1 MAVSAD
7 LVWWCPH
14 DRAPHDGRLVEASA
28 RCPAPCSV
36 VPPRPQ
42 PSASLPAAERQTT
55 VNIPVLAARATSHAR
70 KAATAAF
77 LWSILSHSEATN
89 NRSLMIRKRSFQEI
103 ESRSSS
109 FLWVMH

>member
-28 RCPAPCSV
+28 RCLAPCSV

-55 VNIPVLAARATSHAR
+55 VNIPVLAARAASITR
-70 KAATAAF
+70 KAATAVF
-77 LWSILSHSEATN
+77 KMHDLQTLLPTKCISNILPQQLKN
-89 NRSLMIRKRSFQEI
+89 NSLI
-103 ESRSSS
+103 
-109 FLWVMH
+109 

>member
-1 MAVSAD
+1 MPVSAD

-28 RCPAPCSV
+28 RCTARAPWS
-36 VPPRPQ
+36 RPGLSHQ
-42 PSASLPAAERQTT
+42 PLPAAERQTT
-55 VNIPVLAARATSHAR
+55 VNIPVLAARAASITR

-77 LWSILSHSEATN
+77 MRSILTLSEATN
-89 NRSLMIRKRSFQEI
+89 NISLMIRKRSFREI